1 MNKFLKLTPFKIIL
15 TIIITTIPF
24 IAELIYGR
32 SIIVYE
38 NAVKIQ
44 TSSAVMILHQVSN
57 TLLLPVRFVNSL
69 FLKLLGKNFLFS
81 NISLDILLF
90 LIYLTILLVEIYIL
104 SCLFSFIIHR
114 VQNFTKNKKVKTIDR
129 V

>member
-1 MNKFLKLTPFKIIL
+1 MNKFLKLKSFKIIL

-32 SIIVYE
+32 SITVYE
-38 NAVKIQ
+38 NAAKIQ

-69 FLKLLGKNFLFS
+69 FLTLLGKSFLFS
-81 NISLDILLF
+81 NVSLDILLF
-90 LIYLTILLVEIYIL
+90 LIYLTILLVESYIL
-104 SCLFSFIIHR
+104 SCLFSFIIDE
-114 VQNFTKNKKVKTIDR
+114 VQNSTKNKKGQI
-129 V
+129 